1 MIRASKPRI
10 VRTSRYCGSACSNPG
25 CSVGGGKA
33 SGSNVCG
40 RGCTDQAKASDIESL
55 YSADAGKVMELRREG
70 KYLIAKILV
79 ETPGSKRMVRVKWLG
94 YAEVSIIEFSSLPIT
109 N

>member
-1 MIRASKPRI
+1 
-10 VRTSRYCGSACSNPG
+10 
-25 CSVGGGKA
+25 
-33 SGSNVCG
+33 
-40 RGCTDQAKASDIESL
+40 
-55 YSADAGKVMELRREG
+55 MELRREG
-70 KYLIAKILV
+70 KYLIAKILE